1 MLISLA
7 TMDFRLCHLLR
18 EKLTQGGIKCEQ
30 ISPGDKPT
38 KRSILVVTIER
49 EEKVNPTNY
58 PKKVVLSNSETLNI
72 NRAHAKIILGIEG
85 KKVWESLII
94 GVDPGLS
101 IGVALVTDGCLRST
115 LETRDIREAVKFVIE
130 SINNTPSKMT
140 IIRMGSTGGY
150 RRVLLLNELLNVKPG
165 NVTLEIVD
173 ELMTTPQNYQDALS
187 VLEEV
192 KRDGVKV
199 HVGKD
204 ATAAMKIAF
213 RLGEKVS
220 CTESL
225 EVSDGELKE
234 IQVLSRQY
242 SSGDV
247 TITKDLAEK
256 VACGLLTIEGAIKM
270 HKDSLHNNKS

>member
-18 EKLTQGGIKCEQ
+18 ERLAKGGFECEQ
-30 ISPGDKPT
+30 ISPGHKPS
-38 KRSILVVTIER
+38 KGSILVVTKEQ
-49 EEKVNPTNY
+49 EENSKPTNY
-58 PKKVVLSNSETLNI
+58 PKKVVLSNSESLNVD
-72 NRAHAKIILGIEG
+72 RAFAKIILGIEG

-101 IGVALVTDGCLRST
+101 IGVAIITDGCLRST
-115 LETRDIREAVKFVIE
+115 LETRDIREVVKFILG

-150 RRVLLLNELLNVKPG
+150 RRVLLLNELLNIKPN

-187 VLEEV
+187 MLQEG
-192 KRDGVKV
+192 KRDGVQV

-213 RLGEKVS
+213 RLGEKVD
-220 CTESL
+220 CPESL

-247 TITKDLAEK
+247 TITKELAEK

-270 HKDSLHNNKS
+270 HKDSV

>member
-18 EKLTQGGIKCEQ
+18 EQLAKGGLDCEQ
-30 ISPGDKPT
+30 ISPGDKPS
-38 KRSILVVTIER
+38 KGSILVVTIEK
-49 EEKVNPTNY
+49 EENAVPTNY
-58 PKKVVLSNSETLNI
+58 PKKVVLTNSETLNI
-72 NRAHAKIILGIEG
+72 NRAYAKIILGIEG
-85 KKVWESLII
+85 KKIWESLIV

-101 IGVALVTDGCLRST
+101 IGVAIITDGCLRST
-115 LETRDIREAVKFVIE
+115 LETRDLREAVNFVIG
-130 SINNTPSKMT
+130 SIINTPSKMT

-150 RRVLLLNELLNVKPG
+150 RRVLLLNELLNVKPK
-165 NVTLEIVD
+165 NATLEIVD

-187 VLEEV
+187 VLNEG
-192 KRDGVKV
+192 KMDGVKV

-213 RLGEKVS
+213 RLGETVS
-220 CTESL
+220 CPESL

-247 TITKDLAEK
+247 TINKELAQK
-256 VACGLLTIEGAIKM
+256 VACGLLTIEGAIKIQ
-270 HKDSLHNNKS
+270 KESIQNNKS

>member
-18 EKLTQGGIKCEQ
+18 ERLAIGGFGCEQ
-30 ISPGDKPT
+30 ISPGDKPS
-38 KRSILVVTIER
+38 KGSILVVTKEE
-49 EEKVNPTNY
+49 EEKVKPTNY
-58 PKKVVLSNSETLNI
+58 PKKVVLTNSESLNVD
-72 NRAHAKIILGIEG
+72 RAFSKIILGIEG

-101 IGVALVTDGCLRST
+101 IGVAIITDGCLRST
-115 LETRDIREAVKFVIE
+115 LETRDIREVVRFIIG
-130 SINNTPSKMT
+130 SIKNTPSKMT

-150 RRVLLLNELLNVKPG
+150 RRVLLLNELLNVKPS
-165 NVTLEIVD
+165 NVSLEIVD
-173 ELMTTPQNYQDALS
+173 ELMTTPQNYQDALTMLNES
-187 VLEEV
+187 

-220 CTESL
+220 CSESL
-225 EVSDGELKE
+225 VVSNGELKE

-247 TITKDLAEK
+247 TINKDLAQK
-256 VACGLLTIEGAIKM
+256 VACGLLTIEGAIKIQ
-270 HKDSLHNNKS
+270 KASIENNKS